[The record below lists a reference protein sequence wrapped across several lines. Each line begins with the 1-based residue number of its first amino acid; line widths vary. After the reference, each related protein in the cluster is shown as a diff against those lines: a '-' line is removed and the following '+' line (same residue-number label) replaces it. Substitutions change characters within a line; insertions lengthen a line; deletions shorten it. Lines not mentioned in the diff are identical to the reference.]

1 MKKIFLLMGILLL
14 SNMSFGEVIKNI
26 GEINGGINLLA
37 MTEYNKDAQEQNESF
52 ESLNASSDF
61 RLITSGGLVSIAG
74 AYIFDSPSGLW
85 AFYVKND
92 YIIVLDNDSKVFWPN
107 STNELLTMKSNLSA
121 DYFGLGFRKYFQ
133 DEWKNEQVNLF
144 VGFDVGIMY
153 SIANQ
158 VEGNA
163 YTVTGDEMGTLSVTP
178 FGLFFG
184 TCFEAGTDYWFNDN
198 FGLNLKAGY
207 RYSKGDLE
215 GIFRGTGYYYPQDG
229 SLMVQPVDYSGLYI
243 NGGISFS
250 FGGTKIKEVDE
261 AVDNLTVDDTASIG
275 TENIYESQKLPEL
288 PSDNSEYTEFMK
300 KGDIEFERKR
310 YKIALAY
317 FEQAA
322 LIQETADV
330 YKRIGNCNFYLEN
343 KAEAKKAYTKSIE
356 LNPDDTQL
364 INWLEKY

>member
-1 MKKIFLLMGILLL
+1 MKKIFLLMVILLL
-14 SNMSFGEVIKNI
+14 SNMSFGEVIKSI

-133 DEWKNEQVNLF
+133 DKWKNEQVNFFL
-144 VGFDVGIMY
+144 GFDAGIMY

-163 YTVTGDEMGTLSVTP
+163 YTATGDEMGTLSVTP

-198 FGLNLKAGY
+198 FGLNFKAGY

-250 FGGTKIKEVDE
+250 FGGTKIKEVDG

-275 TENIYESQKLPEL
+275 TENISESQKLPEL

-310 YKIALAY
+310 YKIALVY

-356 LNPDDTQL
+356 LNPSDTQL